1 MKVEIEVLRAA
12 INQLLDHAKEI
23 GGDSIEVDADLY
35 WYVQRDELNDPNVQ
49 PKALTLGSLADDWA
63 ETRALAQRTRDPIG
77 YGLVWAST
85 VLRAIGDRVP

>member
-1 MKVEIEVLRAA
+1 MKVEIEVLRSA

-23 GGDSIEVDADLY
+23 AGDSIEVDADLY
-35 WYVQRDELNDPNVQ
+35 WHVQRDELNDPNAQ

-63 ETRALAQRTRDPIG
+63 EMRALAERTSDPIG